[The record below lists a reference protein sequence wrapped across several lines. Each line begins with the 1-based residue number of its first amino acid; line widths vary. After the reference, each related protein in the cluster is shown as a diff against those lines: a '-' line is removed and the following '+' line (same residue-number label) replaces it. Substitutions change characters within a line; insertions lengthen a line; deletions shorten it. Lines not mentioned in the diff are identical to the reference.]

1 MLPSATARLT
11 FRDMTRDDVSD
22 IWSVFADPMARRFY
36 PAMHDM
42 QAARDWVEWNLG
54 NYAEHGFGL
63 WALTLESGEL
73 IGDCGL
79 TWQHAGEEKVLEIGY
94 HLAAAHRGRGYAIEA
109 ARAVLDFAFRN
120 TRENL
125 VGSIVAPQNHA
136 SVAVAERLH
145 SRRRDYSNVRG
156 EPRILFHTLRDSPP
170 S

>member
-1 MLPSATARLT
+1 MLPSPTARLT

-79 TWQHAGEEKVLEIGY
+79 T
-94 HLAAAHRGRGYAIEA
+94 
-109 ARAVLDFAFRN
+109 
-120 TRENL
+120 
-125 VGSIVAPQNHA
+125 
-136 SVAVAERLH
+136 
-145 SRRRDYSNVRG
+145 
-156 EPRILFHTLRDSPP
+156 
-170 S
+170 